1 MAIPCN
7 WMNKHVY
14 SGILILF
21 TIHMISTWRHLLIK
35 RNKLFI
41 TMTLFGLKEREKLT
55 IDSQISKAQ
64 MINTWWNEPLIWS
77 LPHCCA
83 VSNVVRWSLCLCIWP
98 LILLTDR
105 RDPALALAT
114 DSFSFSA
121 ARRWTA
127 WKLFRAA
134 EKSLISRSLWIFC
147 CLWTPPRKAKQM
159 VWHQLETQGGIH
171 NESQMSNG
179 RNNEWHNNLP
189 RESTAILEVS
199 VYIPPTPNN
208 NGIEVRNSVNFVL
221 PSVSNKQPIQMDF
234 LILAWDVNHA
244 NLKNVLPDRQQ
255 QVVFPTNGN
264 NTLDLVYTTDKGA
277 YKAFPLPNINLSDH
291 ITSPIHTVSEC
302 SDPALILHILLS
314 VKVLDAARGEI
325 SFRLWCGYAFVKK

>member
-1 MAIPCN
+1 M
-7 WMNKHVY
+7 WL
-14 SGILILF
+14 G
-21 TIHMISTWRHLLIK
+21 
-35 RNKLFI
+35 
-41 TMTLFGLKEREKLT
+41 
-55 IDSQISKAQ
+55 D
-64 MINTWWNEPLIWS
+64 
-77 LPHCCA
+77 
-83 VSNVVRWSLCLCIWP
+83 LCVCIWP

-147 CLWTPPRKAKQM
+147 CLWTPPRKAKEM

-234 LILAWDVNHA
+234 LILSTMQTLRMCFQTDSNK
-244 NLKNVLPDRQQ
+244 LFFQQ
-255 QVVFPTNGN
+255 METTHWTWFIQLTREHTKLFPCLTSTSLTTSLAPF
-264 NTLDLVYTTDKGA
+264 TLS
-277 YKAFPLPNINLSDH
+277 LS
-291 ITSPIHTVSEC
+291 
-302 SDPALILHILLS
+302 AQILHWFSTSSS
-314 VKVLDAARGEI
+314 V
-325 SFRLWCGYAFVKK
+325 